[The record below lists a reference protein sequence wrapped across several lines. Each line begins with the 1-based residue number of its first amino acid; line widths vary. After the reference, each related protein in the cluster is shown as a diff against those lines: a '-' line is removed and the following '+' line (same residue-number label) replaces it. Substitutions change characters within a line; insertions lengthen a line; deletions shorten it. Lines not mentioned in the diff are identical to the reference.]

1 MSITLSNFDYIWL
14 SLVGL
19 AVIIF
24 VIWLIAR
31 RRRSALEPTSLEKI
45 EETWRQIEELVKQNQ
60 PMSWKMAILEAD
72 KILDY
77 ALKSLALPGQD
88 LGERLRVAHYNYP
101 AVNEVWPAHKMRNR
115 LVHETDYQITQREA
129 ARAIEQYRRT
139 LKVLRA
145 LK

>member
-1 MSITLSNFDYIWL
+1 MSITLSPSDYYL
-14 SLVGL
+14 MTFVGL

-24 VIWLIAR
+24 VIWLVVH
-31 RRRSALEPTSLEKI
+31 RRRSALEPNSLEKI
-45 EETWRQIEELVKQNQ
+45 EETWQQIEALVKQNQ

-77 ALKSLALPGQD
+77 ALKALALPGQD

-101 AVNEVWPAHKMRNR
+101 TVNEVWPAHKMRNR
-115 LVHETDYQITQREA
+115 LVHETDYNITQREA